1 MVESPGVSRYFK
13 NKNTEKE
20 VHQFHEDYSTKRG
33 EKTTENQDGDAWE
46 GVNRACRTLAGTA
59 FMGKLLF
66 RQRVQETVRK
76 ERGANARYQ
85 MVDGVQMVVVGLI
98 AGATSM
104 VQVVKVWSDEVLMKM
119 AGWKE
124 IPVDSTAG
132 RIMKLVSPGDI
143 VELTGIIH
151 RFRGQV

>member
-1 MVESPGVSRYFK
+1 MKTIAQNEERRQPK
-13 NKNTEKE
+13 IKTEMSGKGLT
-20 VHQFHEDYSTKRG
+20 VH
-33 EKTTENQDGDAWE
+33 
-46 GVNRACRTLAGTA
+46 AGLLPVLT

-85 MVDGVQMVVVGLI
+85 MVGGVQMVVVGLI

-124 IPVDSTAG
+124 ILVDSTIG
-132 RIMKLVSPGDI
+132 RIMKL
-143 VELTGIIH
+143 L
-151 RFRGQV
+151 

>member
-66 RQRVQETVRK
+66 RQRVQEAVRK
-76 ERGANARYQ
+76 ERGGKCTVSDGWWCANGSRGIDSGSDL
-85 MVDGVQMVVVGLI
+85 DGAGSEGVVG
-98 AGATSM
+98 
-104 VQVVKVWSDEVLMKM
+104 
-119 AGWKE
+119 
-124 IPVDSTAG
+124 
-132 RIMKLVSPGDI
+132 
-143 VELTGIIH
+143 
-151 RFRGQV
+151 